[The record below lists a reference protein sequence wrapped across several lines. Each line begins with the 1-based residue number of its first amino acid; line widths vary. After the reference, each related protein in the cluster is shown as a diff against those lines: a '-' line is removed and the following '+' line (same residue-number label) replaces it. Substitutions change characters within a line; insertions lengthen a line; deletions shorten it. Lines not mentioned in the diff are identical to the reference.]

1 MKNPFLDITFDI
13 HWSLLKT
20 DFVKSGI
27 EEALMEAQKNI
38 DDISSQD
45 NEQVTFGSS
54 FLALEKA
61 TEGVDLAWGVVNHLD
76 AVCNSPELRE
86 VYNELLPQVS
96 EFYARIPLNAELWS
110 ILKNLSQSNEVNKLT
125 DVEKRFLEETL
136 AEFREQGADLYIDL
150 KNRFEDLEKELAQIT
165 QKYSENVLDSTNAY
179 ELVLDDELL
188 LEGLPPTAKEAAR
201 LDALKKGFGSEEE
214 PRWRFTLHY
223 PSFLPA
229 LKYLENDS
237 IRKKL
242 WEASTGIGN
251 SSPYKND
258 DLIWKC
264 LELREEKAK
273 LLGKNY
279 FADLVLERRMTK
291 NGATALGF
299 VDDLHRRIKVAFD
312 KECEELEIFKA
323 QKTGRSQEH
332 LEPWEVAYWS
342 EKLRR
347 ERYDFDEEDL
357 RPYFSIDPVIN
368 GMFSI
373 AEKIFGIKISEREVI
388 YVEGSDNNKNINPDT
403 FPPWGKPIEVWHPE
417 VKYYDVFDQDKRHLG
432 SFYADWHPREP
443 KRSGAWMNSFIT
455 GQINKSDNRRDPH
468 LGLICGNLTPSVGDK
483 PALLTHDEVSTIFH
497 EFGHLL
503 HHTLG
508 EVEIKSMNGTNVAWD
523 FVELPSQIMENW
535 CWERESL
542 DFFAQHYVTE
552 EKIPDEL
559 FEKMKRARNFQAA
572 RQMMRQL
579 SFGKMDLELHMNYSK
594 FFGGDLDAILNEML
608 VDYNP
613 PSKTTPPSIIRRFTH
628 LFASS
633 LGYAS
638 GYYSYKWAEVLDAD
652 AFTRFKKEGVLN
664 PKVGHEFKE
673 KILSK
678 GNAENPSKLFK
689 DFMGRDPELSALLIR
704 DDLA

>member
-1 MKNPFLDITFDI
+1 MKNPFLDIAFDI

-20 DFVKSGI
+20 EFVRSGI

-45 NEQVTFGSS
+45 KGQVTFERS

-86 VYNELLPQVS
+86 VFNELLPQVS
-96 EFYARIPLNAELWS
+96 EFYARIPLNADLWS
-110 ILKNLSQSNEVNKLT
+110 VLKKFSQSNEVKKLQ

-188 LEGLPPTAKEAAR
+188 LEGLPPIAKEAAR
-201 LDALKKGFGSEEE
+201 LDALNKGFGTEEE
-214 PRWRFTLHY
+214 HRWRFTLHY

-229 LKYLENDS
+229 MKYLENDS

-242 WEASTGIGN
+242 WEAAIGIGN
-251 SSPYKND
+251 SKPYKND

-264 LELREEKAK
+264 LELRAEKAK
-273 LLGKNY
+273 LLGKND

-299 VDDLHRRIKVAFD
+299 VDDLHRRTKVAFD
-312 KECEELEIFKA
+312 KECEELEIYKA
-323 QKTGRSQEH
+323 QKTGTSQDH

-347 ERYDFDEEDL
+347 ERYDFDDEDL

-373 AEKIFGIKISEREVI
+373 AEKIFGIKINEREVI
-388 YVEGSDNNKNINPDT
+388 SVNGKDSNNHLNPNT
-403 FPPWGKPIEVWHPE
+403 FPPWGKPVEVWHPE
-417 VKYYDVFDQDKRHLG
+417 VKYYEVFDQNERHLG
-432 SFYADWHPREP
+432 SFYADWYPREP

-455 GQINKSDNRRDPH
+455 GQINQCEDRRDPH

-542 DFFAQHYVTE
+542 DFFAQHYETE
-552 EKIPDEL
+552 EKISDEL

-579 SFGKMDLELHMNYSK
+579 SFGKMDLELHMHGAQ
-594 FFGGDLDAILNEML
+594 FFGGDLDTILNEML

-613 PSKTTPPSIIRRFTH
+613 PSKSTTPSIIRRFTH

-664 PKVGHEFKE
+664 PKVGHEFRE
-673 KILSK
+673 KILSR

-689 DFMGRDPELSALLIR
+689 EFMGRDPDLNALLRR

>member
-1 MKNPFLDITFDI
+1 MENPFLDIAFDI

-20 DFVKSGI
+20 EFVRSGI
-27 EEALMEAQKNI
+27 EEAIKEAQKNI

-45 NEQVTFGSS
+45 KERVTFESS
-54 FLALEKA
+54 FLALEAA
-61 TEGVDLAWGVVNHLD
+61 TEGVDLAWGIVNHLD

-86 VYNELLPQVS
+86 VYNVLLPQVS

-110 ILKNLSQSNEVNKLT
+110 VLKDYSQCNDVEKLN

-136 AEFREQGADLYIDL
+136 AEFREQGADLNIDL

-188 LEGLPPTAKEAAR
+188 LEGLPSIAKEAAR
-201 LDALKKGFGSEEE
+201 LDALKKGLGTEEE

-229 LKYLENDS
+229 MKYLENDS
-237 IRKKL
+237 VRKRL
-242 WEASTGIGN
+242 WEAAIGIGK
-251 SSPYKND
+251 SKPYKND

-264 LELREEKAK
+264 LELRDEKAK
-273 LLGKNY
+273 LLGKND

-299 VDDLHRRIKVAFD
+299 VNDLHRRIKVAFD

-323 QKTGRSQEH
+323 QKTGTSQEH

-373 AEKIFGIKISEREVI
+373 AEKIFGIKINEREVI
-388 YVEGSDNNKNINPDT
+388 SVNGKESNNNINPDT
-403 FPPWGKPIEVWHPE
+403 IPPWGKPVEVWHPE
-417 VKYYDVFDQDKRHLG
+417 VKYYDVFDQNERHLG

-443 KRSGAWMNSFIT
+443 KRSGAWMNSLIT
-455 GQINKSDNRRDPH
+455 GQINQSENIRDPH

-508 EVEIKSMNGTNVAWD
+508 EVEIKSMNGANVAWD

-542 DFFAQHYVTE
+542 DFFAHHYETE

-579 SFGKMDLELHMNYSK
+579 SFGKMDLELHMHGSQ
-594 FFGGDLDAILNEML
+594 FFGGDLDTILNEML

-613 PSKTTPPSIIRRFTH
+613 PSKTTTPSIIRRFTH

-664 PKVGHEFKE
+664 PKVGHEFRE
-673 KILSK
+673 KILSR
-678 GNAENPSKLFK
+678 GNAEKPSKLFK
-689 DFMGRDPELSALLIR
+689 EFMGRDPDLNALLIR